1 MKNKIA
7 SVFITAVVWAL
18 AGGIFGAIFT
28 ALHQVLIDL
37 GLLGWQSLVVGGAVA
52 AMTTG
57 AFYGSMP
64 VALIGAM
71 AGMLGSI
78 GTLMVVGSPVDLP
91 VIAGV
96 CGLTGLVVGLFH
108 SWVMSSNAGPLG
120 VLMTGLIAG
129 SGAGAL
135 MAWGLHLGL
144 IAQPA
149 GPFVIAAGIV
159 ALVGSLFQL
168 ARPHIVRGCFAW
180 IPQGLGSPVVAGV
193 IAMVVGAAVGIMSG
207 NGLGESGLAL
217 TSELHQF
224 FGQVPTG
231 FVGGMVGG
239 AITGAILELLGVP
252 LENEIENNL

>member
-7 SVFITAVVWAL
+7 AVAITTVVWAL

-28 ALHQVLIDL
+28 ALYQVLVNL
-37 GLLGWQSLVVGGAVA
+37 GLVGWQPLVVGGAVA

-78 GTLMVVGSPVDLP
+78 GTLMVVGPSVDLP

-108 SWVMSSNAGPLG
+108 SWLAPGNAGPLG
-120 VLMTGLIAG
+120 VILTGLVAG
-129 SGAGAL
+129 SAAGAL
-135 MAWGLHLGL
+135 MAWGLGV

-168 ARPHIVRGCFAW
+168 SRPHIVRGCFAW
-180 IPQGLGSPVVAGV
+180 LPRGLGTPLVAGV
-193 IAMVVGAAVGIMSG
+193 IATVVGAAVGIMSG
-207 NGLGESGLAL
+207 NGLGQPGGGL
-217 TSELHQF
+217 TGELHQF
-224 FGQVPTG
+224 FDLVPTG
-231 FVGGMVGG
+231 FLGGMVGG
-239 AITGAILELLGVP
+239 AITGAVLELLGVP
-252 LENEIENNL
+252 LEDEIEHNL